1 MVPGHETHGNLALLQ
16 AKESAGDVFDLTP
29 PDYWFPVTGTEP
41 RITHQKGR
49 GYWGLTQTSWLL
61 LS

>member
-29 PDYWFPVTGTEP
+29 PDYWFP
-41 RITHQKGR
+41 
-49 GYWGLTQTSWLL
+49 WLL
-61 LS
+61 VSRYRN